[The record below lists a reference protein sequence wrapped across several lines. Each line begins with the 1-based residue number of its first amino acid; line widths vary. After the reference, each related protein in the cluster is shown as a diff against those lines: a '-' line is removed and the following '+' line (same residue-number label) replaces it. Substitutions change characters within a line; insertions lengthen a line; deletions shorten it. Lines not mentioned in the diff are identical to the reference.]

1 LLFEI
6 QGLSFAFWIFLAFVA
21 GLVANWLIRSGSAE
35 KIRSRLDR
43 GDKAFFRGVQHILSN
58 EPDRAIEQF
67 TKSVQINSETIETYV
82 ALANLYSSAGDI
94 ERAIRIRQ
102 GIILR
107 PNLDSAIRLRAIF
120 DLGSDYKRGG
130 VLDRALS
137 AFQKVI
143 ESEPNNLE
151 AHEQIERIYEDLH
164 DWDRAFKTRQTISKL
179 VKGDHRHILAHHKTE
194 LAKVREKDGDEVSAE
209 KAYKEAISIFD
220 GCVDAYLHLGDLYL
234 SQQRHK
240 AALAKWKKVV
250 DVAPEFTFLA
260 YQRLERA
267 YAKMDNPGLVGDF
280 LKEVARQN
288 SDVSTQLALARYLYN
303 EGEVDAAVD
312 QVRQA
317 IKLAPSFLDAR
328 KFIGEVLLKEG
339 RNEEALVAYKEL
351 LLSLDFP
358 FLQFRCNNC
367 GYRPEKLAW
376 RCPQCLK
383 WDSIGIIEPPPLSL
397 PNGHSPS

>member
-1 LLFEI
+1 MLFEI
-6 QGLSFAFWIFLAFVA
+6 PGLSFAFWILLAFVA
-21 GLVANWLIRSGSAE
+21 GLVANRLIRSRSAE
-35 KIRSRLDR
+35 KIRRRLDR
-43 GDKAFFRGVQHILSN
+43 GDKAFFKGVQHILSN
-58 EPDRAIEQF
+58 EPDQAIEQF

-107 PNLDSAIRLRAIF
+107 PNLDSAIKLRAIF
-120 DLGSDYKRGG
+120 DLGLDYKRGG
-130 VLDRALS
+130 ILNRALS

-151 AHEQIERIYEDLH
+151 AHEEVERIYEDLH
-164 DWDRAFKTRQTISKL
+164 DWDRAFKTRQAISKL

-194 LAKVREKDGDEVSAE
+194 LGKVREKDGDEVGAE

-220 GCVDAYLHLGDLYL
+220 RCVDAYLHLGDLYL
-234 SQQRHK
+234 SQQEHK
-240 AALAKWKKVV
+240 AALAKWEKVV

-267 YAKMDNPGLVGDF
+267 YPKMENLRLVGDF

-303 EGEVDAAVD
+303 EGEIDTAVE

-317 IKLAPSFLDAR
+317 IESAPSFLDAR
-328 KFIGEVLLKEG
+328 KFMGEVLLKEG
-339 RNEEALVAYKEL
+339 RNEEALAAYKEL

-367 GYRPEKLAW
+367 GYPPEKFAW
-376 RCPQCLK
+376 KCPQCMK
-383 WDSIGIIEPPPLSL
+383 WDSINIIESPSFGLS
-397 PNGHSPS
+397 NGHAPS

>member
-1 LLFEI
+1 M

-21 GLVANWLIRSGSAE
+21 GFVANWLIRSGSAE
-35 KIRSRLDR
+35 KIKSRLDR
-43 GDKAFFRGVQHILSN
+43 GDKAFFKGIQHILSN
-58 EPDRAIEQF
+58 EPDQAIEQF

-82 ALANLYSSAGDI
+82 ALANLYSSTGDI

-107 PNLDSAIRLRAIF
+107 PNLDRAIRLRAIF

-130 VLDRALS
+130 FLDRALS

-143 ESEPNNLE
+143 ESEPNKLE
-151 AHEQIERIYEDLH
+151 AHEQVERIYEDLH
-164 DWDRAFKTRQTISKL
+164 DWEMAFKTRQAISKL
-179 VKGDHRHILAHHKTE
+179 VKGDHRYILAHHKTE
-194 LAKVREKDGDEVSAE
+194 LAKVREKDGDEIGAE

-220 GCVDAYLHLGDLYL
+220 RCVDAYLHLGDLYL
-234 SQQRHK
+234 SQQKHK
-240 AALAKWKKVV
+240 AALAKWRKVV

-267 YAKMDNPGLVGDF
+267 YAKMENPRLVGDF
-280 LKEVARQN
+280 LKEVARLN

-303 EGEVDAAVD
+303 EGEVDAAVE

-328 KFIGEVLLKEG
+328 KFMGEVLLKEG

-367 GYRPEKLAW
+367 GYRPEKLTW
-376 RCPQCLK
+376 KCPQCLK
-383 WDSIGIIEPPPLSL
+383 WDSIGIIEPPPLDL

>member
-21 GLVANWLIRSGSAE
+21 GLVANWLIRSGRAE

-58 EPDRAIEQF
+58 EPDQAIEQF

-82 ALANLYSSAGDI
+82 ALANLYSSTGDI

-130 VLDRALS
+130 FLDRALS

-194 LAKVREKDGDEVSAE
+194 LAKVREKDGDEVGAE

-220 GCVDAYLHLGDLYL
+220 RCVDAYLHLGDLYL
-234 SQQRHK
+234 SQQKHK

-260 YQRLERA
+260 YQRLEKA
-267 YAKMDNPGLVGDF
+267 YEKMENPGLVGDF
-280 LKEVARQN
+280 LKEVARRN

-303 EGEVDAAVD
+303 EGEIDAAVE

-339 RNEEALVAYKEL
+339 RNEEALEAYKEL

-376 RCPQCLK
+376 KCLQCLK
-383 WDSIGIIEPPPLSL
+383 WDSITIMEPSSL
-397 PNGHSPS
+397 GLLKEHSPS

>member
-1 LLFEI
+1 
-6 QGLSFAFWIFLAFVA
+6 LSFAFWIFLAFVA
-21 GLVANWLIRSGSAE
+21 GLVANWLIRSASAE

-58 EPDRAIEQF
+58 EPDQAIEQF

-82 ALANLYSSAGDI
+82 ALANLYSSTGDI

-130 VLDRALS
+130 FLDRALS

-151 AHEQIERIYEDLH
+151 AYEQIERIYEDLH
-164 DWDRAFKTRQTISKL
+164 DWDRAFKTRQAISKL

-194 LAKVREKDGDEVSAE
+194 LAKVREKDGDEVGAE

-220 GCVDAYLHLGDLYL
+220 RCVDAYLHLGDLYL
-234 SQQRHK
+234 SQQKHK

-260 YQRLERA
+260 YQRLEKA
-267 YAKMDNPGLVGDF
+267 YEKMENPGLVGDF
-280 LKEVARQN
+280 LKEVARRN

-303 EGEVDAAVD
+303 EGEIDAAVE

-339 RNEEALVAYKEL
+339 RNEEALEAYKEL

-376 RCPQCLK
+376 KCLQCLK
-383 WDSIGIIEPPPLSL
+383 WDSITIMEPSSL
-397 PNGHSPS
+397 GLLKEHSPS

>member
-1 LLFEI
+1 M
-6 QGLSFAFWIFLAFVA
+6 A
-21 GLVANWLIRSGSAE
+21 GLFANRLIRSRSAE
-35 KIRSRLDR
+35 KIGRRLNR
-43 GDKAFFRGVQHILSN
+43 EDKAFFKGVQHILSN
-58 EPDRAIEQF
+58 EPDQAIEQF

-82 ALANLYSSAGDI
+82 ALANLHSSKGDI

-107 PNLDSAIRLRAIF
+107 PNLDSSIRLRAIF

-130 VLDRALS
+130 FLDRALA

-151 AHEQIERIYEDLH
+151 AHEQVERIYEDLH
-164 DWDRAFKTRQTISKL
+164 DWDMAFKTRQAISKL

-194 LAKVREKDGDEVSAE
+194 LAKVREEAGDEAGAE

-234 SQQRHK
+234 SQQKHK
-240 AALAKWKKVV
+240 AALARWKMVV

-260 YQRLERA
+260 YERLERA
-267 YAKMDNPGLVGDF
+267 YAKMENPGLVGDF

-288 SDVSTQLALARYLYN
+288 SDVSTRLALARYLYS
-303 EGEVDAAVD
+303 EGEVEAAVD

-317 IKLAPSFLDAR
+317 IELAPSFLDAR
-328 KFIGEVLLKEG
+328 KFMGEVLLKEG
-339 RNEEALVAYKEL
+339 RNEEALVAYREL
-351 LLSLDFP
+351 LLCLDFP

-376 RCPQCLK
+376 KCPQCLK
-383 WDSIGIIEPPPLSL
+383 WDSITIMEPASL
-397 PNGHSPS
+397 GLPSSRSGA